1 MKLRQ
6 LRHML
11 GLSQLQFAEDLG
23 VAQNTLSNYE
33 SEKRQIPLD
42 LLKRIAERYDVTVD
56 YLTDSDLFESSVI
69 L

>member
-56 YLTDSDLFESSVI
+56 YLTDSDLIAEGVNQ
-69 L
+69 

>member
-33 SEKRQIPLD
+33 SDEIKTITPHVR
-42 LLKRIAERYDVTVD
+42 A
-56 YLTDSDLFESSVI
+56 
-69 L
+69 

>member
-33 SEKRQIPLD
+33 SERDKFLWIC
-42 LLKRIAERYDVTVD
+42 
-56 YLTDSDLFESSVI
+56 
-69 L
+69 